1 MALAK
6 TVDKWKT
13 KQWFDVYPPRGIASE
28 IIGSIPANDE
38 KAVLGSELTE
48 EEREFYNQNLSVIA
62 EYYDSN
68 AAYWA
73 SKQPL

>member
-1 MALAK
+1 MPVEETLNRILK
-6 TVDKWKT
+6 EMW
-13 KQWFDVYPPRGIASE
+13 RI
-28 IIGSIPANDE
+28 DE